1 MSLHWLS
8 EEIVAVAVFSLN
20 GGPDALNYT
29 GFLIIIFNQIST
41 MILIVDTM
49 TTKTTIRNLM
59 RKKLVT
65 MEESASV
72 QEAAN
77 KMKDK
82 NVSSLVVVDKNGQ
95 PQGLITERDLV
106 RKVCI
111 HDVYTS
117 KITNKEI
124 MSSPLI
130 TIDSKSSPSEAVDIM
145 LQNNVRH
152 LLVIDNESSEDIDKS
167 IGIITPL
174 DFTRSQGYAGSDE
187 NDTIE
192 KLLEYYI

>member
-1 MSLHWLS
+1 
-8 EEIVAVAVFSLN
+8 
-20 GGPDALNYT
+20 
-29 GFLIIIFNQIST
+29 
-41 MILIVDTM
+41 M
-49 TTKTTIRNLM
+49 TITVSDLM

-65 MEESASV
+65 IKESASV

-77 KMKDK
+77 KMKKKD
-82 NVSSLVVVDKNGQ
+82 VSSLVVVDENGR
-95 PQGLITERDLV
+95 PLGLITERDLV

-111 HDVYTS
+111 RDVYTS
-117 KITNKEI
+117 KVTNKEI

-130 TIDSKSSPSEAVDIM
+130 TVKSQSLSSEAVDIM

-152 LLVIDNESSEDIDKS
+152 LLVIDNESFENVDKP